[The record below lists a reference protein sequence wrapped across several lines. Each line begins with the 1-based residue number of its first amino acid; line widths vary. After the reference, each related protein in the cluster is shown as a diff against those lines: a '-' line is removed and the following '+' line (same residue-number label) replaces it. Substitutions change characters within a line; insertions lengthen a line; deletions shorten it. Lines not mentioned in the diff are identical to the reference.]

1 MGRPSAKV
9 ASLFPSPQPRG
20 DEVFMKLGQM
30 CIVRDDLDALDGM
43 TKQAIVTNR
52 VLKPYMRTWS
62 WILAGEASNES
73 APSLQFTFIAIL
85 NQTKPAEQPAGQE
98 LAFPIACLTQLPY
111 PRGPGGA
118 FSKKKTAFNKRDF
131 GFY

>member
-62 WILAGEASNES
+62 WILAGEC
-73 APSLQFTFIAIL
+73 Q
-85 NQTKPAEQPAGQE
+85 
-98 LAFPIACLTQLPY
+98 
-111 PRGPGGA
+111 
-118 FSKKKTAFNKRDF
+118 
-131 GFY
+131 